1 MSAPRGDGGRGA
13 GGSRAAGGTPQ
24 AVSLL
29 DSAGSPHPRAHAWLC
44 APAHVSARVP
54 ACRHTCP
61 PAPSHVSPRTHACPR
76 RGEAR
81 HVQAG
86 ARRAPEPHQRGGDAA
101 ADPGQRCGAGGR
113 QPQQHQGEGPGL
125 GGSWPQ
131 GPGGVPK
138 ALVRAPGC
146 PQGAGPGVSLVCSA
160 LSWGVPTGLVPVP
173 GGPGGYQQGRS
184 LPWGIPG
191 GFVPIPSGSGVPQVL
206 ILGQPRPQQRV
217 CPPGDIL
224 HPLSAAYNPSMTPCK
239 RSGTPLCPWRH
250 PHPPSATCIPPVT
263 SCILPGML
271 SSPR

>member
-1 MSAPRGDGGRGA
+1 MSARRGDGGRGA

-61 PAPSHVSPRTHACPR
+61 PVPSHVSPHTHVCPR

-101 ADPGQRCGAGGR
+101 ADPGQRRGAGGR

-131 GPGGVPK
+131 GRPQSTGPCPGVSSGRWSWGVSGVLSPV
-138 ALVRAPGC
+138 LGC
-146 PQGAGPGVSLVCSA
+146 PHGAGPC
-160 LSWGVPTGLVPVP
+160 P
-173 GGPGGYQQGRS
+173 GGPWRVPAGTVLALGR
-184 LPWGIPG
+184 PWG
-191 GFVPIPSGSGVPQVL
+191 
-206 ILGQPRPQQRV
+206 V
-217 CPPGDIL
+217 CP
-224 HPLSAAYNPSMTPCK
+224 HPEWL
-239 RSGTPLCPWRH
+239 RGTPG
-250 PHPPSATCIPPVT
+250 PHPGTAT
-263 SCILPGML
+263 
-271 SSPR
+271 SPTTRMSPW